1 MEYPLFQIAIAVAV
15 ISATTVIW
23 RVLNWVW
30 LRPKKLEKHM
40 RKQGFHG
47 NSYRFL
53 YGDTIENMSML
64 MATRSNSISISHDV
78 PSRTTPFLCKLVR
91 DYGKRTFF
99 WAGQT
104 PRIVIMNPEMVK
116 EVLNNHL
123 KYPKPV
129 AHPIFNIFIQ
139 GLPSLN
145 GSEWTLHRRLLNPAF
160 HTEKLKGMLPA
171 FDLCCHE
178 MTIKWMEMIGEG
190 RNSCEL
196 DVWPFLQ
203 TLTSDVISRT
213 AFGSCYQEG
222 KKVFELQVEQAD
234 YAFKAL
240 QSVYLPGS
248 RFLPTKRN
256 QRMEEI
262 DKKVRFLVKGI
273 IDKKMKAMK
282 EGEASTDDLLG
293 LLLEANSKEFGQGNK
308 NNGMSSDDVIEEC
321 KAFYFAGQETTS
333 TLLVWTLV
341 LLSMHPNW
349 QDRARLEV
357 LQVIGDDKLDIGHL
371 NHLKIVTMI
380 LYEVLR
386 LYASVSILV
395 RQINE
400 EITLADIS
408 LLPGMQIV
416 VPVNQ
421 IHHDHE
427 IWGADAKEFNPERFS
442 EGISKA
448 TKNQA
453 TAFFPF
459 GGGPRICI
467 GQNFAILE
475 AKLAVA
481 MILRKF
487 SFKLSP
493 SYKHAPVNKLTT
505 QPAYG
510 ANLIL
515 HKV

>member
-1 MEYPLFQIAIAVAV
+1 
-15 ISATTVIW
+15 
-23 RVLNWVW
+23 
-30 LRPKKLEKHM
+30 
-40 RKQGFHG
+40 
-47 NSYRFL
+47 
-53 YGDTIENMSML
+53 
-64 MATRSNSISISHDV
+64 
-78 PSRTTPFLCKLVR
+78 
-91 DYGKRTFF
+91 
-99 WAGQT
+99 
-104 PRIVIMNPEMVK
+104 
-116 EVLNNHL
+116 
-123 KYPKPV
+123 
-129 AHPIFNIFIQ
+129 
-139 GLPSLN
+139 
-145 GSEWTLHRRLLNPAF
+145 
-160 HTEKLKGMLPA
+160 MLPA
-171 FDLCCHE
+171 FDLCCRE
-178 MTIKWMEMIGEG
+178 MTIKWMEMIGAG

-262 DKKVRFLVKGI
+262 DKEVRFLVKGI

-293 LLLEANSKEFGQGNK
+293 LLLEANSKELEQGNK
-308 NNGMSSDDVIEEC
+308 NNGMSFDDVIEEC
-321 KAFYFAGQETTS
+321 KVFYFAGQETTS

-421 IHHDHE
+421 IHHDHD
-427 IWGADAKEFNPERFS
+427 ILGADAKEFNPERFS

-453 TAFFPF
+453 AAFLPF
-459 GGGPRICI
+459 GGGSRIC
-467 GQNFAILE
+467 
-475 AKLAVA
+475 KL
-481 MILRKF
+481 
-487 SFKLSP
+487 
-493 SYKHAPVNKLTT
+493 
-505 QPAYG
+505 
-510 ANLIL
+510 
-515 HKV
+515 